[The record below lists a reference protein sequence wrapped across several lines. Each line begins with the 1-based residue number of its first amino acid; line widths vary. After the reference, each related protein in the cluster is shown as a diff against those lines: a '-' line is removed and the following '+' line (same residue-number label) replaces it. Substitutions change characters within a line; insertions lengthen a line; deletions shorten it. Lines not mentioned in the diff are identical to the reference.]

1 LQLAAKSARRADE
14 SPLGALSG
22 LTLTKMRSILRQPKA
37 NFATAKFGFNTA
49 YKLMCKISTGIAA
62 ISSNGFNRTSA

>member
-14 SPLGALSG
+14 SPFWGALSG

-37 NFATAKFGFNTA
+37 NFAIAKFGL
-49 YKLMCKISTGIAA
+49 KDTGFL
-62 ISSNGFNRTSA
+62 SPEPVKKK